1 MPKVG
6 KLVPPEKMAL
16 ADANGIPRST
26 LYNRINNGWD
36 VDRAISEPP
45 KKKAVTLERNEEGI
59 FVGAGKGK
67 TRHFSLPEELDEKL
81 DKAIAKSGL
90 APSQWIEEAITNKLK
105 KIKV

>member
-1 MPKVG
+1 MPKIG
-6 KLVPPEKMAL
+6 KKVPPEQMAI

-36 VDRAISEPP
+36 IEKAISQPP
-45 KKKAVTLERNEEGI
+45 RKKAVNLERNEEGI

-81 DKAIAKSGL
+81 DKAIAKSGI
-90 APSQWIEEAITNKLK
+90 APSQWIEEVITKKLK
-105 KIKV
+105 RIKV